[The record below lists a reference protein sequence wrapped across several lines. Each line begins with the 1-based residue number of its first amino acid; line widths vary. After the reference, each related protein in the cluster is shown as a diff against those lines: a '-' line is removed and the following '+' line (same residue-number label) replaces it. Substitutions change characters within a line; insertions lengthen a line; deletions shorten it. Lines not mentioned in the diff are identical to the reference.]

1 MGPYSTWGISSNRLT
16 DITAIGRALLL
27 ANDKVTAKE
36 ILGVTGGGGE
46 GPPGPP
52 GPEGPQ
58 GPQGVPGAQGPAGA
72 DGAQGPA
79 GADGAQG
86 PQGIQG
92 IPGSAGAPGADGA
105 DGAQGPQGDAGPQGI
120 QGAQG
125 NPGSPGSPGADGND
139 GAQGPQG
146 IQGIQGIQGVQ
157 GPPGTANVASARLT
171 ADRTTTLATFGNVTD
186 LAIAIPAS
194 ETWSFEAALTVGCN
208 NTGGSQYTVT
218 VPAGAALRLMVQG
231 NTSSA
236 TAWTEIA
243 ITTSGA
249 NTVTLC
255 TANAQGR
262 MCFLRGVV
270 VNSTN
275 AGNLQVQFRSITA
288 GQTSTC
294 NSNSYLTGRK
304 H

>member
-146 IQGIQGIQGVQ
+146 IQGIQGIQGPQ
-157 GPPGTANVASARLT
+157 G
-171 ADRTTTLATFGNVTD
+171 
-186 LAIAIPAS
+186 
-194 ETWSFEAALTVGCN
+194 
-208 NTGGSQYTVT
+208 
-218 VPAGAALRLMVQG
+218 PAGAGGGMTVTFVADGAALALTNMALALGFLAASHRFATKADLTAFTQCRLIVNKQATAGAAASKIILRYITAFSTTAASWLDAGTSEVSVAINVQ
-231 NTSSA
+231 NTVLV
-236 TAWTEIA
+236 TAWTNLAEGA
-243 ITTSGA
+243 KADVFLCPLMSGGDGA
-249 NTVTLC
+249 LDPTVGHIE
-255 TANAQGR
+255 AQ
-262 MCFLRGVV
+262 F
-270 VNSTN
+270 
-275 AGNLQVQFRSITA
+275 
-288 GQTSTC
+288 
-294 NSNSYLTGRK
+294 K
-304 H
+304 